1 MCCHVWSCVP
11 YALYECP
18 EAFLPDLIAL
28 NRGLPAARPQ
38 FAPRLVC
45 CGLADPVLFTGCAS
59 HNLYVAEP
67 ALYPHI
73 SSNPYRYRNN
83 KDFAYSH
90 YLPCGQHL
98 LYERYHDTVL
108 ASDLIARGLAD
119 FSSPCAR
126 FMMDPVGRLA
136 GVGYCVGST
145 AGGRT
150 FSRTPSQVFYLYVPR
165 AALPSLHG
173 LWQ

>member
-1 MCCHVWSCVP
+1 M
-11 YALYECP
+11 
-18 EAFLPDLIAL
+18 
-28 NRGLPAARPQ
+28 
-38 FAPRLVC
+38 
-45 CGLADPVLFTGCAS
+45 LFTGCAS